1 MITNVSGSLSP
12 LIRKLQ
18 PMTMLQSRVIVRG
31 NQHMQQVLIQW
42 ESMDDILATWE
53 DWPQFQ
59 QKYTDINLGD

>member
-1 MITNVSGSLSP
+1 
-12 LIRKLQ
+12 
-18 PMTMLQSRVIVRG
+18 MTMLQSRVIVRG